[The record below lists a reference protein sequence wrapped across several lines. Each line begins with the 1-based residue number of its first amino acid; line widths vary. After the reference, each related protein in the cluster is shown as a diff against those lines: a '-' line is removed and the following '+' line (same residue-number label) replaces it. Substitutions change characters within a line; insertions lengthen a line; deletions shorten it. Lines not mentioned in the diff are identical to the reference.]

1 MLLLAICT
9 LSLAS
14 AASAAAQHT
23 PAFYRKQRIL
33 RAMSSGERITMRLRG
48 GGELEHSAA
57 ATSTAVTKPYRDG
70 STAPTITMR
79 LRGGGELEHSA
90 AATRTAVTK
99 PYRDGSTA
107 PTIPM
112 RLRGGGGGGGE
123 GGAVPSTAALLNRK
137 ERILR
142 AVSSGQ
148 AVTEDALLAIEAA
161 AITADRPS
169 PTTWDDP
176 RHNGA
181 SPALLRQAASSG
193 LSFAAAASASARSS
207 SSARVCH
214 RKRRMLQAVSSGHS
228 VTHALERGYVSS
240 C

>member
-14 AASAAAQHT
+14 ATAAAAQHT

-57 ATSTAVTKPYRDG
+57 ATSTAVTKPCRDG

-79 LRGGGELEHSA
+79 LR
-90 AATRTAVTK
+90 
-99 PYRDGSTA
+99 
-107 PTIPM
+107 
-112 RLRGGGGGGGE
+112 GGGGGGE

-161 AITADRPS
+161 AITAVRPS

-193 LSFAAAASASARSS
+193 LSFAAAAASASARSS

-214 RKRRMLQAVSSGHS
+214 RKRRMLQAVSTGHS

>member
-9 LSLAS
+9 FSLAS

-79 LRGGGELEHSA
+79 LR
-90 AATRTAVTK
+90 
-99 PYRDGSTA
+99 
-107 PTIPM
+107 
-112 RLRGGGGGGGE
+112 GGGGGGE

-193 LSFAAAASASARSS
+193 LSFAAAAASASARSS

>member
-1 MLLLAICT
+1 MMLLAICT

-48 GGELEHSAA
+48 GGELQPSAA
-57 ATSTAVTKPYRDG
+57 ATGTAVTKPYRDG

-79 LRGGGELEHSA
+79 LR
-90 AATRTAVTK
+90 
-99 PYRDGSTA
+99 
-107 PTIPM
+107 
-112 RLRGGGGGGGE
+112 GGGGGGE

-193 LSFAAAASASARSS
+193 LSFAAAAASASARSS

>member
-1 MLLLAICT
+1 MMLLAICT

-14 AASAAAQHT
+14 ATSAAAQHT

-79 LRGGGELEHSA
+79 LR
-90 AATRTAVTK
+90 
-99 PYRDGSTA
+99 
-107 PTIPM
+107 
-112 RLRGGGGGGGE
+112 GGGGGGE

-193 LSFAAAASASARSS
+193 LSFAAAAASASARSS

>member
-1 MLLLAICT
+1 M
-9 LSLAS
+9 
-14 AASAAAQHT
+14 
-23 PAFYRKQRIL
+23 
-33 RAMSSGERITMRLRG
+33 
-48 GGELEHSAA
+48 
-57 ATSTAVTKPYRDG
+57 
-70 STAPTITMR
+70 
-79 LRGGGELEHSA
+79 
-90 AATRTAVTK
+90 
-99 PYRDGSTA
+99 
-107 PTIPM
+107 
-112 RLRGGGGGGGE
+112 
-123 GGAVPSTAALLNRK
+123 PSTAALLNRK

-148 AVTEDALLAIEAA
+148 AVTEDAIEAIEAA

-193 LSFAAAASASARSS
+193 LSFAAAAASASARSS

>member
-14 AASAAAQHT
+14 ATAAAAQHT

-79 LRGGGELEHSA
+79 LR
-90 AATRTAVTK
+90 
-99 PYRDGSTA
+99 
-107 PTIPM
+107 
-112 RLRGGGGGGGE
+112 GGGGGGE

-193 LSFAAAASASARSS
+193 LSFAAAAASASARSS

>member
-14 AASAAAQHT
+14 ATAAAAQHS
-23 PAFYRKQRIL
+23 PSFYRKQRIL
-33 RAMSSGERITMRLRG
+33 RAMSSGQAISMRLRG
-48 GGELEHSAA
+48 GG
-57 ATSTAVTKPYRDG
+57 
-70 STAPTITMR
+70 
-79 LRGGGELEHSA
+79 
-90 AATRTAVTK
+90 
-99 PYRDGSTA
+99 
-107 PTIPM
+107 
-112 RLRGGGGGGGE
+112 

-148 AVTEDALLAIEAA
+148 AVTEDAIEAIEAA
-161 AITADRPS
+161 ATTTGRPS

-181 SPALLRQAASSG
+181 SPALLRQAATSG
-193 LSFAAAASASARSS
+193 LSFAAAAAAASARSS
-207 SSARVCH
+207 SSVRVCH
-214 RKRRMLQAVSSGHS
+214 RKRRMLQAVSTGHS

>member
-1 MLLLAICT
+1 MMLLAICT

-79 LRGGGELEHSA
+79 LR
-90 AATRTAVTK
+90 
-99 PYRDGSTA
+99 
-107 PTIPM
+107 
-112 RLRGGGGGGGE
+112 GGGGGGE

-193 LSFAAAASASARSS
+193 LSFAAAAASASARSS